1 MPCREGDSVKECA
14 EIDRADWECIDVVEW
29 GRCWYCAV
37 VRVNELECFVVTEF
51 SEHLCNELVY
61 CIGDGTVMGDSE
73 TEVLGIVDGIRCG
86 LGAFVGLFI
95 VVISVGTFVV
105 VITNV
110 VITWWRSLFIVVVG
124 WVPV

>member
-1 MPCREGDSVKECA
+1 M
-14 EIDRADWECIDVVEW
+14 
-29 GRCWYCAV
+29 
-37 VRVNELECFVVTEF
+37 NELECFVVTEF

-95 VVISVGTFVV
+95 VVISVGTVVV

-110 VITWWRSLFIVVVG
+110 VITRCRSLFIVVVG